1 MSSRMCPDWPQLLE
15 AAPELQFKHY
25 TLGEAHLP
33 ADAVV
38 HLEGVPFDEVSICCD
53 LDRHVF
59 NPQHTDAR
67 IATALGATHWFDLR
81 EWIADPRH
89 VAR

>member
-1 MSSRMCPDWPQLLE
+1 M
-15 AAPELQFKHY
+15 
-25 TLGEAHLP
+25 HL
-33 ADAVV
+33 D
-38 HLEGVPFDEVSICCD
+38 GVSFDEVSICCD

-67 IATALGATHWFDLR
+67 VATALGTTHWFDLR

-89 VAR
+89 VTR